1 MMSKVEIKTKA
12 TEVTVEDFI
21 AALPDARRRE
31 EAPVIDAIYRRVTG
45 LDPKMWGPSIIGYG
59 SYDYKYDSGH
69 SGTMCRAG
77 FSPRKAAITLYLMEN
92 YGDRQDEADALLA
105 ALGKHKTSKVCL
117 YFNKLADVDLGVL
130 EKLVALTWD
139 VTNERYPN

>member
-1 MMSKVEIKTKA
+1 MGNAEIKTKA
-12 TEVTVEDFI
+12 TEIGVADFI

-31 EAPVIDAIYRRVTG
+31 EAPIIDAIHRRVTG
-45 LDPKMWGPSIIGYG
+45 LEPQMWGPSIIGYG
-59 SYDYKYDSGH
+59 SYDYHYDSGH
-69 SGTMCRAG
+69 SGTMARAG

-92 YGDRQDEADALLA
+92 YGDRQGEADALFA

-117 YFNKLADVDLGVL
+117 YINKLADVDLAVL

-139 VTNERYPN
+139 EMNAKYPD